1 MAADVT
7 PRVLN
12 RTLLARQHLLER
24 LPGGDP
30 RADPVALTSH
40 LLGLQAQEPLPPYLS
55 LAARVDGF
63 DPRDLSRALA
73 ERRVLRVLL
82 MRGTIHT
89 VTPDD
94 ARLLRVLV
102 QPFLDKVSRN
112 SAASRPAAHVPLD
125 GLVASGRALMADGPV
140 PVKGLGA
147 ALAGRFDAPPSALVN
162 RLREGAPLVQTPPR
176 GLWGRPGGVAY
187 VTLESWLGERDGTLD
202 LRSDTLPD
210 GASRSEALAG
220 VVRRYLAAFGPG
232 TPADVTTWSGITG
245 VRAVFDALGDEL
257 VALRTDDGRTVW
269 DLAGVSL
276 ADSDAPA
283 PARLLGRYDNV
294 WLSHAGRD
302 RVTPPDA
309 RRRWMGSNGGVGS
322 AVLVDGFMAGL
333 WSTTAQ
339 GRVEVELFDRVSRA
353 QQAELDAEAA
363 RVEALL
369 AVPAD
374 EDAAA
379 VNR

>member
-1 MAADVT
+1 MADVT
-7 PRVLN
+7 PRILN

-24 LPGGDP
+24 LPVDDERG
-30 RADPVALTSH
+30 RPVALTSH

-55 LAARVDGF
+55 VAARVDGF

-73 ERRVLRVLL
+73 DRRVLRVLL

-89 VTPDD
+89 VTADD

-112 SAASRPAAHVPLD
+112 SVPSRPAAHVPFADLLAA
-125 GLVASGRALMADGPV
+125 GQELMSSGPV
-140 PVKGLGA
+140 PVRALGA
-147 ALAGRFDAPPSALVN
+147 ALAERFPDAPPTALVN
-162 RLREGAPLVQTPPR
+162 RLREGTPLVQAPPR
-176 GLWGRPGGVAY
+176 GLWGQPGGVAY
-187 VTLESWLGERDGTLD
+187 VTLESWLGEPDAVFD
-202 LRSDTLPD
+202 LRGEELADD
-210 GASRSEALAG
+210 DARSGALAG

-232 TPADVTTWSGITG
+232 TPADITTWSGITG
-245 VRAVFDALGDEL
+245 IRAVFDSLGDEL
-257 VALRTDDGRTVW
+257 VPLRTDDGRTVW
-269 DLAGVSL
+269 DLAGAAL
-276 ADSDAPA
+276 ADPDAPA

-322 AVLVDGFMAGL
+322 VVLVDGVMAGL
-333 WSTTAQ
+333 WSTTGQ
-339 GRVEVELFDRVSRA
+339 GGVEVELFDRVSRSER
-353 QQAELDAEAA
+353 AELDAEVS
-363 RVEALL
+363 RVEVLL

-374 EDAAA
+374 EDVAA
-379 VNR
+379 

>member
-1 MAADVT
+1 MADDVT

-24 LPGGDP
+24 LPAGDE

-55 LAARVDGF
+55 VAARVDGF

-73 ERRVLRVLL
+73 DRRVLRVLL

-112 SAASRPAAHVPLD
+112 SALSRPAAHVPLAA
-125 GLVASGRALMADGPV
+125 LVAAGRAVMKDGPV
-140 PVKGLGA
+140 PVKALGA
-147 ALAGRFDAPPSALVN
+147 ALAEQFADAPATALAN
-162 RLREGAPLVQTPPR
+162 RLRESAPLVQVPPR

-187 VTLESWLGERDGTLD
+187 VTLESWLGEPDGALD

-210 GASRSEALAG
+210 GEPRAAALAG

-232 TPADVTTWSGITG
+232 APADVTTWSGITG

-257 VALRTDDGRTVW
+257 VPLRTDDGRTVW
-269 DLAGVSL
+269 DLADATL
-276 ADSDAPA
+276 ADPDVPA

-322 AVLVDGFMAGL
+322 VVLVDGVMAGL

-353 QQAELDAEAA
+353 QQGELDAEAG
-363 RVEALL
+363 RVEALF
-369 AVPAD
+369 AVSAD

-379 VNR
+379 

>member
-1 MAADVT
+1 MADVT

-12 RTLLARQHLLER
+12 RTLLDRQHLLRR
-24 LPGGDP
+24 LPAADAL
-30 RADPVALTSH
+30 ADPAAMAQH

-55 LAARVDGF
+55 VAARVDGF

-89 VTPDD
+89 VTSDD
-94 ARLLRVLV
+94 ARLLRSLV

-112 SAASRPAAHVPLD
+112 SGASRPAAHVPLAD
-125 GLVASGRALMADGPV
+125 LVAAGRALLADGPV
-140 PVKGLGA
+140 PVRALGV
-147 ALAGRFDAPPSALVN
+147 ALAGRFPDALPSALVN
-162 RLREGAPLVQTPPR
+162 RLREATPLVQVPPR

-187 VTLESWLGERDGTLD
+187 VTLESWLGE
-202 LRSDTLPD
+202 PD
-210 GASRSEALAG
+210 GALDALADDASRTAALAA
-220 VVRRYLAAFGPG
+220 VVRRYLAAFGPA

-245 VRAVFDALGDEL
+245 ARAVFDSLGDEL
-257 VALRTDDGRTVW
+257 VPHRTDDGRTVW
-269 DLAGVSL
+269 DLAGAEL
-276 ADSDAPA
+276 AEPDVPA
-283 PARLLGRYDNV
+283 PVRLLGRYDNV

-322 AVLVDGFMAGL
+322 VVLVDGVMTGL
-333 WSTTAQ
+333 WSTTGE
-339 GRVEVELFDRVSRA
+339 GRVEVELFDRVSRSER
-353 QQAELDAEAA
+353 AELDVESA

-374 EDAAA
+374 EDVAA
-379 VNR
+379 